1 MSRGL
6 ILFWLIAPLNPLW
19 AQTPCSGIDRNLGLS
34 SEQIVR
40 MKENISPQVF
50 ATDLEILNR
59 SGQSCQLIPTRLNL
73 PLSFSQVI
81 Y

>member
-34 SEQIVR
+34 SGADC
-40 MKENISPQVF
+40 EN
-50 ATDLEILNR
+50 E
-59 SGQSCQLIPTRLNL
+59 GKH
-73 PLSFSQVI
+73 
-81 Y
+81 

>member
-19 AQTPCSGIDRNLGLS
+19 AQTPCSGIDSNLGLS

-50 ATDLEILNR
+50 STDLEILNR